1 MPSFDIVNKVDIQA
15 LDNAINTAR
24 KEITTRYDFHDSK
37 STIDF
42 DKKELSVNIITEND
56 MRIKAIQSVLISRMV
71 KQRIDA
77 KCLDFGKEQYASG
90 NMVKKEIKI
99 IQGIEKEAAKKIVKF
114 IKDMNLKIQPSIMD
128 DMVRVTGKKIDDL
141 QAVIGNVKTQNFGV
155 PVQFVN
161 MK

>member
-1 MPSFDIVNKVDIQA
+1 MPSFDIVNKVDTQA

-37 STIDF
+37 SLIDL
-42 DKKELSVNIITEND
+42 DKKELSINIITEND
-56 MRIKAIQSVLISRMV
+56 MRIKAIQTVIISRMV
-71 KQRIDA
+71 KQRLDA

-90 NMVKKEIKI
+90 NMVKKEIKV
-99 IQGIEKEAAKKIVKF
+99 IQGIEKETAKKIVKV
-114 IKDMNLKIQPSIMD
+114 IKDMNLKVQPSIMD
-128 DMVRVTGKKIDDL
+128 DMIRVTGKKIDDL
-141 QAVIGNVKTQNFGV
+141 QTVIANIKTQNFGV